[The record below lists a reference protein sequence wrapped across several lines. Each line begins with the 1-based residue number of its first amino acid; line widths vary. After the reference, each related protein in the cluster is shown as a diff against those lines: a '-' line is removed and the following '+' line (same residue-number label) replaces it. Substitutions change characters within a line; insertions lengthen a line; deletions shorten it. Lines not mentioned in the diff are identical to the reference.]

1 MASKQEVMIVIEWN
15 CLKRRERR
23 TDASYHRHDINEEV
37 WELARLAKN
46 QPFLLLFSQFDTSC
60 WLLGFPLYLLLYFTG
75 FPGLNAFVETS
86 NHFTT
91 LSSAP
96 KTYDAVQIA
105 QHFVQS
111 IIYIVKRFCK
121 ISQNFLFPAE
131 NQAITVKTE
140 PRRVKTA
147 EIRSISH
154 NFSV

>member
-1 MASKQEVMIVIEWN
+1 MASTQEVMIVIEWN

-96 KTYDAVQIA
+96 KMYDAVQIA

-111 IIYIVKRFCK
+111 IIYYQAFL
-121 ISQNFLFPAE
+121 QNFSKFFGSRRKSGDHSE
-131 NQAITVKTE
+131 NRAAPGENGWNSLDFT
-140 PRRVKTA
+140 
-147 EIRSISH
+147 
-154 NFSV
+154 